1 MTSNT
6 FDSYVGMSEAIT
18 ELFKRVI
25 LPEEGV
31 GVSEE
36 SLIIIVYEY
45 NNIQGDFLRLKE
57 EYIISA

>member
-1 MTSNT
+1 
-6 FDSYVGMSEAIT
+6 MSEAIT

-45 NNIQGDFLRLKE
+45 NNIQGDFLLTFE
-57 EYIISA
+57 FSSAENSISSCDNITV

>member
-1 MTSNT
+1 
-6 FDSYVGMSEAIT
+6 MSALVKQSRT
-18 ELFKRVI
+18 CFKRVI

-45 NNIQGDFLRLKE
+45 NHIQGDFLRFKN